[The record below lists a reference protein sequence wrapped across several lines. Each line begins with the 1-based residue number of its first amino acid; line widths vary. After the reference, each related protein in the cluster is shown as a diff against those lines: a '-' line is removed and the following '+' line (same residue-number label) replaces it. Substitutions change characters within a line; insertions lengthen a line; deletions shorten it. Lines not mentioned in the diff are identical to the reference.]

1 MLIMDQGR
9 AHSIL
14 AMFPI
19 PEGVCPLII
28 IQPSMLRNLV
38 LLPPT
43 YKLYDGVSHNVK
55 GNELF
60 GWGQHCLRAFFFIK
74 LVNALAEKKTGR
86 KEDFN

>member
-14 AMFPI
+14 AMFKI

-38 LLPPT
+38 LLPPS
-43 YKLYDGVSHNVK
+43 YKLYDGVREMSCLAEVCTVW
-55 GNELF
+55 ELF
-60 GWGQHCLRAFFFIK
+60 L
-74 LVNALAEKKTGR
+74 
-86 KEDFN
+86 